1 MAGRRTTT
9 PLTDAERRERAERTA
24 MRLRELHAQ
33 LVDQV
38 RAVSSGADWQ
48 RFLSLAGHFHTD
60 SAANVWL
67 IMAQRP
73 DATLVASYDAW
84 QTAGRQV
91 RKGER
96 SITVVAPV
104 VRTDDTGETAVS
116 VVADRAPTHLFDISQ
131 TDGPALPT
139 QPPVR
144 LLAGAAHHGLW
155 DSIATPAIQRGW
167 SIERGHVEDG
177 ANGSISPAD
186 KRIVVRGDLDDRQAV
201 KTLAHELG
209 HVLLRHDAGTHR
221 GLAEIEAE
229 SVAYVVLAAHGVD
242 TGDFSLPYVAGW
254 GYASH
259 ERPDEVVRATA
270 ARVVMAA
277 HTILDAAPPPAGIGA
292 QLGDRTALARLAA
305 RSAEAR
311 HATAAIA
318 DRAELRA
325 AQTKRPAHR
334 RPVEV
339 VEPQPPTVGRDTHVR
354 DTDTP
359 QPQLIE
365 PAWRLDRLEAANR
378 DAAAYFSGALA
389 RNSTTRKY
397 LADRLGPD
405 GGRAVAGWTLGYA
418 PANWTGAVDWL
429 RRAGHTDERI
439 VDSGIGVIAR
449 NGRLV
454 DRFRDRVM
462 IGVHDENGRLAGF
475 VGRDMS
481 GADQRRYLNTPAN
494 ALYAKAELLI
504 GLHEQRDQWAGCAAV
519 LVEGPFDA
527 MAVAA
532 TPGNR
537 GRLAAVAPSGTA
549 VTPAQLAL
557 LDRTLP
563 PGREL
568 VLALDADPAGRA
580 AALRTAELAL
590 HMDRPVYVTRLPDG
604 QDPAAYAHDVGTA
617 SLAAYLGEPRRRPAL
632 DVLVEARIER
642 HAGRLQW
649 VEGQVDA
656 ARDVAALLATVP
668 ATSTVDVT
676 LRAAEMIGVSPM
688 LLHDEIG
695 AIRDRTSASSERL
708 AERAAD
714 LTLRSQTGADNG
726 AGALSPAQLAG
737 LGAASRDAPVTP
749 WRATSPPPPQRVSL
763 GRQGG
768 TERLGR

>member
-24 MRLRELHAQ
+24 ARLRELHGQ

-38 RAVSSGADWQ
+38 RAVSSGADWA
-48 RFLSLAGHFHTD
+48 RFLSLAGRFYND

-84 QTAGRQV
+84 QAAGRQV

-96 SITVVAPV
+96 SITVVAPM
-104 VRTDDTGETAVS
+104 VRTDDAGGTVVK
-116 VVADRAPTHLFDISQ
+116 VVADRTPTHLFDISQ
-131 TDGPALPT
+131 TDGPALPP

-144 LLAGAAHHGLW
+144 LLAGQVRAGLW
-155 DSIATPAIQRGW
+155 DSIAAPALQRGW

-177 ANGSISPAD
+177 ATGSTSPAD
-186 KRIVVRGDLDDRQAV
+186 KRIVVRDDLDDRQAV

-209 HVLLRHDAGTHR
+209 HVLLRHGTGTHR

-242 TGDFSLPYVAGW
+242 TSDFTLPYVAGW
-254 GYASH
+254 GYASNQ
-259 ERPDEVVRATA
+259 RPDEAVQATA
-270 ARVVMAA
+270 ARVLTAA
-277 HTILDAAPPPAGIGA
+277 HTILDAAPPPSGLAA
-292 QLGDRTALARLAA
+292 QLGDQTALARLAA

-311 HATAAIA
+311 QATAAVA

-325 AQTKRPAHR
+325 AQSRRPAR
-334 RPVEV
+334 RAPVVEV
-339 VEPQPPTVGRDTHVR
+339 VEAPPPAAGRETHVR
-354 DTDTP
+354 DADTP
-359 QPQLIE
+359 QPQLLE

-378 DAAAYFSGALA
+378 DAAAYFSSSLA
-389 RNSTTRKY
+389 RSGTTRKY
-397 LADRLGPD
+397 LADRLGAD

-418 PANWTGAVDWL
+418 PASWTGAVDHL

-439 VDSGIGVIAR
+439 VDSGIGVIAS

-462 IGVHDENGRLAGF
+462 IGVHDESGRLCGF

-481 GADQRRYLNTPAN
+481 GSARSRYLNTPAN
-494 ALYAKAELLI
+494 VLYAKAELLI
-504 GLHEQRDQWAGCAAV
+504 GLHEQRDQLAGGTAA

-527 MAVAA
+527 LAIAT

-537 GRLAAVAPSGTA
+537 GRVAAVAPSGTA

-563 PGREL
+563 VGREL

-590 HMDRPVYVTRLPDG
+590 HMDRPVFVTRLPDG
-604 QDPAAYAHDVGTA
+604 QDPAAYAHDVGAA

-642 HAGRLQW
+642 HTDRLQW

-656 ARDVAALLATVP
+656 ARDVAALLAVVP
-668 ATSTVDVT
+668 QTETVDVT
-676 LRAAEMIGVSPM
+676 LRAADLIGVSPM

-695 AIRDRTSASSERL
+695 AIRDRSGAAAERL

-714 LTLRSQTGADNG
+714 LTLRSQAGSDTGHG
-726 AGALSPAQLAG
+726 PLSPAQLAG
-737 LGAASRDAPVTP
+737 LGSANRAAPVIRSQTAL
-749 WRATSPPPPQRVSL
+749 RQPPPL
-763 GRQGG
+763 GRQAD
-768 TERLGR
+768 TERLSR